1 MATLNSTGWGE
12 GTRELEERKVS
23 SVLKEKNMEGE
34 NVKRENEIEREGKR
48 RREREADEGRE
59 RDSHLQAVGV
69 ALACSAI
76 CSV

>member
-34 NVKRENEIEREGKR
+34 NVKRENERK
-48 RREREADEGRE
+48 REREKVRE
-59 RDSHLQAVGV
+59 
-69 ALACSAI
+69 
-76 CSV
+76 